1 MASKIVNYFLNVF
14 SGLTSIPLGPEIFIF
29 LLSASPI
36 LELRGGILAATILHM
51 NPIESYIICV
61 IANIIPVP
69 FLLWGM
75 GATLE
80 KMRKS
85 RRFYKFANWLDKK
98 VEKNR
103 IVIEKYGFWGV
114 VGFVGIPVPGTG
126 AWTGC
131 LVASVVDMDKKKAFL
146 ATLVGI
152 LIASI
157 IMALVSY
164 GLLAKFV

>member
-1 MASKIVNYFLNVF
+1 MASSMVNYLLGVF
-14 SGLTSIPLGPEIFIF
+14 NGLTKIPFGKEIFIF
-29 LLSASPI
+29 LLSASPF
-36 LELRGGILAATILHM
+36 LELRGGILAATLLHI
-51 NPIESYIICV
+51 NPLEGYLISV

-69 FLLWGM
+69 LLLWTLS
-75 GATLE
+75 ALLE
-80 KMRKS
+80 KMRRS
-85 RRFYKFANWLDKK
+85 RRFFKFANWLDKK

-131 LVASVVDMDKKKAFL
+131 LVASVVGMNKKKAFF

-152 LIASI
+152 FIASI
-157 IMALVSY
+157 IMALFSY
-164 GLLAKFV
+164 GLLAKFI

>member
-14 SGLTSIPLGPEIFIF
+14 SGLTCIPLGPEIFIF

-36 LELRGGILAATILHM
+36 LELRGGILAATLLHM
-51 NPIESYIICV
+51 NPVEGYLISV

-69 FLLWGM
+69 FLLCGM
-75 GATLE
+75 SALLE

-85 RRFYKFANWLDKK
+85 RKFYKCANWLDKK

-131 LVASVVDMDKKKAFL
+131 LVASVVGMDRKKAFF

-152 LIASI
+152 FIASI
-157 IMALVSY
+157 IMALFSY